1 MKKIISAVAFA
12 TVATGAWAQVP
23 ELGDVLGE
31 LSTTELDAFN
41 DSLVEAPSVIT
52 EDLEVTLDLVLVND
66 ALDQGFINESEAED
80 LETALGIIEAN
91 EDFFD
96 FDLQGLLSQLLQA
109 GFITAE
115 EIADTLQVFDTLSD
129 SDKSIVGSE
138 SFVLYSATCTDV
150 GAGLSDCGPAG
161 KANSDLSTP
170 AFNALKTTDAFALD
184 EKIALVDAAYDFCGA
199 QDGGCSETDVAHINA
214 YINANNL
221 APAFGE

>member
-12 TVATGAWAQVP
+12 TVATSAWAQVP

-91 EDFFD
+91 ADFFN
-96 FDLQGLLSQLLQA
+96 FDLQGLLAQLLEA
-109 GFITAE
+109 GFITPE
-115 EIADTLQVFDTLSD
+115 EIASTLQVFDTLTPA
-129 SDKSIVGSE
+129 DKQVVGDE
-138 SFVLYSATCTDV
+138 TFQLYTASCSGLTSASLGGCSSTI
-150 GAGLSDCGPAG
+150 
-161 KANSDLSTP
+161 NEDLSTDGQDKLTSDAAE
-170 AFNALKTTDAFALD
+170 AFDLD
-184 EKIALVDAAYDFCGA
+184 EQIALYDAA
-199 QDGGCSETDVAHINA
+199 QDYCVDNVCTNTQLG
-214 YINANNL
+214 YIQTYVTNNNL
-221 APAFGE
+221 APAVE